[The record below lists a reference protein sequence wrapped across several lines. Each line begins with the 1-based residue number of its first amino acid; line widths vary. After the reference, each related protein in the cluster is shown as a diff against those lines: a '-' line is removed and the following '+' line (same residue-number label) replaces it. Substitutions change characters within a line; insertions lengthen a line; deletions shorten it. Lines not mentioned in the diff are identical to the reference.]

1 MHYILDGTYQL
12 DRPFSLEKQIFISH
26 GQATLLMLRLMTRD
40 HGFLGIN
47 GKPEVSLSGRV
58 RDGGSKQL
66 IAKQLGALAEDM
78 PRFDLETGQIKVK
91 KAKKQKTPEEQALAD
106 LKVFEKKM
114 LYSKFYPQHIA

>member
-1 MHYILDGTYQL
+1 
-12 DRPFSLEKQIFISH
+12 
-26 GQATLLMLRLMTRD
+26 MLRLMTRD